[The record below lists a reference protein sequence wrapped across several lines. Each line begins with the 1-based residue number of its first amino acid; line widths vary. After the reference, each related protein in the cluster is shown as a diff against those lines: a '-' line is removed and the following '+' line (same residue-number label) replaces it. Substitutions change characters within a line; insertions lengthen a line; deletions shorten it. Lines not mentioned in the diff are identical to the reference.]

1 MRRDRAAAASV
12 ATLAATLA
20 LPHVRINLSPSIP
33 LGLYTVERVGD
44 RGVRR
49 GSLVLVCLP
58 RAIGIVGR
66 EGGYLLRGSCP
77 GGAAPVGKPVFAIA
91 GDTVT
96 VRDGIERC
104 HGAMAR
110 ARPLDRDASSRPLT
124 RMTDG
129 TYGVAPGTIWLL
141 STASPRSWD
150 SRYYGPVPVGGVR
163 GVLRRVG
170 PR

>member
-1 MRRDRAAAASV
+1 VRRDRAVAASV

-20 LPHVRINLSPSIP
+20 LPDVRINLSPSIP
-33 LGLYTVERVGD
+33 LGLYALERVGD
-44 RGVRR
+44 RGMRR
-49 GSLVLVCLP
+49 ESILLVCLP
-58 RAIGIVGR
+58 RATGMVGR
-66 EGGYLLRGSCP
+66 ERGYLLRGSCP
-77 GGAAPVGKPVFAIA
+77 GEAAPVGKPVFAIA

-104 HGAMAR
+104 RGVIVHAP
-110 ARPLDRDASSRPLT
+110 PLDRDAASRPLT

-129 TYGVAPGTIWLL
+129 TYVVAPGTIWLL
-141 STASPRSWD
+141 SESPRSWD

-170 PR
+170 AH